1 MQLDTTDIYT
11 KKTLGEI
18 TRVFLLF
25 FTLIC
30 IDFYYNINILCKYL
44 TLLSY

>member
-18 TRVFLLF
+18 TRFFIIFYINLYWLL
-25 FTLIC
+25 L
-30 IDFYYNINILCKYL
+30 
-44 TLLSY
+44 